1 VTAAEP
7 RRWHKRPLPAVARA
21 QSTQSATGQ
30 RSSNPVSRV
39 ASSGARRL
47 TVLFGGP
54 ARARVIVVLAS
65 VLALASADTA
75 TVGAAARNIRSYFHI
90 GNGDI
95 GLLVAATSLV
105 AALASIP
112 FGMLADRVR
121 RTWTLSFAV
130 ALWGVAMLGSA
141 SAGSF
146 GDLLLWR
153 VGLGVVTA
161 AAGPGVASLVGDY
174 FPGSERGRIY
184 SYILTGELVGAG
196 VGFVIA
202 GDISTLAWQAGFVVL
217 GLPAFVLAWAL
228 FKLPEPVRGG
238 AGALVSD
245 SAKSA
250 PEDGGTEG
258 GRAAGYADR
267 TEATETTAQLG
278 PESPTPP
285 MGLGAPTPTASASSS
300 SSAASDATADDE
312 SSRFTDAQRLAAQ
325 RGVTADPELVQRG
338 RRKRI
343 GVISATKYVLDVKT
357 NVALIISGALGYYF
371 LAGVQTFGIEFV
383 GGQYH
388 INSAF
393 ANLLMLVVGGGAAVG
408 VIAAGP
414 ISDGLLHR
422 GHLNARIL
430 VPALASCVT
439 VVLFIP
445 ALTTQSVLT
454 ALPYVVIAA
463 AALSAQNPPIDAAR
477 LDIMPATLWG
487 RAEGIRTFLR
497 TLAQA
502 LAPLLFGLLS
512 DYISLRDTFL
522 VMLLPLS
529 LSVFFLFRA
538 MRTYPKDV
546 ATAAAVMD
554 VGPWASSNTG
564 SAQRNP

>member
-1 VTAAEP
+1 VTDADP
-7 RRWHKRPLPAVARA
+7 RRWQERPPPAIGGARRREESK
-21 QSTQSATGQ
+21 ST
-30 RSSNPVSRV
+30 NPVSRV

-95 GLLVAATSLV
+95 GLLVAVTSLV
-105 AALASIP
+105 AAVASVP

-121 RTWTLSFAV
+121 RTWTMSFAV

-174 FPGSERGRIY
+174 FPGAERGRIY

-196 VGFVIA
+196 VGFAIA
-202 GDISTLAWQAGFVVL
+202 GDISALAWQAGFVVL

-228 FKLPEPVRGG
+228 FKLPEPARGG
-238 AGALVSD
+238 AGALVSEAD
-245 SAKSA
+245 TAAAEADLA
-250 PEDGGTEG
+250 PALE
-258 GRAAGYADR
+258 ADQAN
-267 TEATETTAQLG
+267 E
-278 PESPTPP
+278 TPP
-285 MGLGAPTPTASASSS
+285 MGVHTPHSPGP
-300 SSAASDATADDE
+300 ADDQE
-312 SSRFTDAQRLAAQ
+312 ARANDAQRLAAR
-325 RGVTADPELVQRG
+325 RGVIPDPRLVEQG
-338 RRKRI
+338 KRKRI
-343 GVISATKYVLDVKT
+343 GVISATRYVLEVKT

-393 ANLLMLVVGGGAAVG
+393 ANLLLLVVGGGAAVG

-414 ISDGLLHR
+414 ISDGLLRR

-430 VPALASCVT
+430 VPAVAACLT
-439 VVLFIP
+439 VLLFIP
-445 ALTTQSVLT
+445 ALITESAIA
-454 ALPYVVIAA
+454 ALPYVIFAA
-463 AALSAQNPPIDAAR
+463 AALSAQNPPIDAAG
-477 LDIMPATLWG
+477 LDIMPSKLWG
-487 RAEGIRTFLR
+487 RAAGIRTFLR
-497 TLAQA
+497 TTAQA

-538 MRTYPKDV
+538 LRTYPKDV
-546 ATAAAVMD
+546 ATAAAVD
-554 VGPWASSNTG
+554 LGRRDRGESRPAD
-564 SAQRNP
+564 